1 MEKINKFMKYGC
13 YLCIGIFLILK
24 YVIKM
29 DDILDIVS
37 YSVSATTIASILYV
51 TYLWKYNPLEK
62 YPRLNNLYR
71 GVLKTEE
78 FGDRKIEVKVIHN
91 LLYTHIKL
99 ISNESKSRSNSFNIY
114 KDGEDW
120 ILVYT
125 YINEPNI
132 LKREH
137 SDIHYGTCILEIT
150 GEDELIGKYYT
161 DRKTIGQIILKKVD
175 N

>member
-99 ISNESKSRSNSFNIY
+99 ISNESKSRSN
-114 KDGEDW
+114 
-120 ILVYT
+120 
-125 YINEPNI
+125 
-132 LKREH
+132 
-137 SDIHYGTCILEIT
+137 
-150 GEDELIGKYYT
+150 
-161 DRKTIGQIILKKVD
+161 
-175 N
+175 